1 MVARSVGDGLAMT
14 EQVFLFLQQFIRLHS
29 PIVVAVHFS
38 SRRGANMSSWE
49 QSETLPTS
57 WTSQVAKRIQLR
69 VKSASTQR
77 CPLFEART
85 VAHGERY
92 ESALVQI

>member
-14 EQVFLFLQQFIRLHS
+14 EQVFRFLQQFIRLHS
-29 PIVVAVHFS
+29 PIVMAVHT
-38 SRRGANMSSWE
+38 SRGGASRSSWE

-57 WTSQVAKRIQLR
+57 WASQVAKRIQLR
-69 VKSASTQR
+69 VKSASTQK

-85 VAHGERY
+85 VAQGER
-92 ESALVQI
+92 